1 MMTESS
7 RKPWPVRTRSLAGE
21 DGMTI
26 VEVVVASVIVVLGAL
41 AVFSLV
47 AAAARNTFR
56 AEQSQVVSDRLQQ
69 EMESIKQLP
78 FDEIAMTTTLA
89 DSSDIKDPRW
99 RVTGTS
105 FGIGQDGS
113 SPLPMVYNGS
123 PIFGGGNVGDEA
135 PPAIS
140 PGPTPFTSGDV
151 TGNIYRVVVWEDD
164 ESCSP
169 THCPGTQDLKRVIV
183 AIRLDTTASGGAREY
198 QEIQTQIVDPEA
210 EPVDN
215 ENPLP
220 PGEDDATPW
229 TLWFSDTTCDNTARV
244 VNTADHL
251 AHNTRGV
258 CATGMRNGNDPGA
271 PDLMFD
277 EAPVFNPESPLFD
290 YATDVEPSVNP
301 AGDKGLQMVPGLIN
315 GCPTYATEVMPTPD
329 AEADR
334 FLKIHKWLSPPLPAG
349 SSITLDGE
357 GTLNLWTQTV
367 NAQPYSGSICVWLFI
382 RSATGVDTP
391 AVNAAPP
398 SQGLLSFPFSQ
409 ASWPTAWEEVHVP
422 LDFSL
427 GTLQAGDQFGVAL
440 AVERGGTGTGDGTQ
454 GLQFLYDEPSFD
466 TRIELKTHSS
476 VPEL

>member
-1 MMTESS
+1 MMG
-7 RKPWPVRTRSLAGE
+7 RDRRLAGQE
-21 DGMTI
+21 GMTV
-26 VEVVVASVIVVLGAL
+26 VEVIVASVIVVLGAL
-41 AVFSLV
+41 AIFSLV
-47 AAAARNTFR
+47 SASARNTFR

-69 EMESIKQLP
+69 EMERLKQLRYDQVALTAIP
-78 FDEIAMTTTLA
+78 A
-89 DSSDIKDPRW
+89 DTSDITDPRW

-105 FGIGQDGS
+105 FGIAHDGS
-113 SPLPMVYNGS
+113 SPEPMVYNGS
-123 PIFGGGNVGDEA
+123 PIYGGGNVSGG
-135 PPAIS
+135 AID

-164 ESCSP
+164 ESCAP
-169 THCPGTQDLKRVIV
+169 TDCPGTQDLKRVIV
-183 AIRLDTTASGGAREY
+183 AVRLDTTASGGRRGY
-198 QEIQTQIVDPEA
+198 QEIQTQLVDPDV

-229 TLWFSDTTCDNTARV
+229 TLWFSDTTCDNPTRV

-258 CATGMRNGNDPGA
+258 CASGMRNGNDPGA
-271 PDLMFD
+271 PDLIFD

-301 AGDKGLQMVPGLIN
+301 AQDKGLQMVPGLTN
-315 GCPTYATEVMPTPD
+315 GCPTYASEVMSTPD
-329 AEADR
+329 AETDR
-334 FLKIHKWLSPPLPAG
+334 FLRIHKWLSPALPAG
-349 SSITLDGE
+349 SSIVLDGE

-367 NAQPYSGSICVWLFI
+367 NAQPYSGAICAWLFV
-382 RSATGVDTP
+382 RSAAGADIM
-391 AVNAAPP
+391 AVNDAPP
-398 SQGLLSFPFSQ
+398 NQGVAYFPFSQ
-409 ASWPTAWEEVHVP
+409 TSWPTAWEEVHVP
-422 LDFSL
+422 LDFTL
-427 GTLQAGDQFGVAL
+427 GALQAGDQVGVAL

-466 TRIELKTHSS
+466 TRIELKTHST